1 MPISALESSGQM
13 FLGGATAPGV
23 GLCSSLFL
31 NRPTLLPMPTGTS
44 TAPVLI
50 SAAHACSP
58 SSASRM
64 SPDSCSASLCSSPAS
79 YCSFSEASPPPL
91 GGTMAEW
98 HLQQDTFTC
107 WRGGVKC
114 SWDKHK
120 KTLPFQVKPSLTPS
134 ISLLH
139 SLSNKTK
146 NILNKGRMDV
156 RKHEDGAWMIKE
168 IHSKRWS
175 CGDSLLALAINN
187 NVQLFTL

>member
-1 MPISALESSGQM
+1 MYNYGIFCFAALAVRGGQMPISGLESSQM

-31 NRPTLLPMPTGTS
+31 NRPTLLPLPTGTG
-44 TAPVLI
+44 LI

-98 HLQQDTFTC
+98 HLQQPITP
-107 WRGGVKC
+107 WRGQVRHN
-114 SWDKHK
+114 WDKYPK
-120 KTLPFQVKPSLTPS
+120 KTSFQLEPSLNPS
-134 ISLLH
+134 IYLLH
-139 SLSNKTK
+139 S
-146 NILNKGRMDV
+146 R
-156 RKHEDGAWMIKE
+156 
-168 IHSKRWS
+168 
-175 CGDSLLALAINN
+175 
-187 NVQLFTL
+187 